1 MENVNEDSL
10 VMTMEGCCTIC
21 KVVPTSFQQ
30 KWVSDQI
37 AQVVNNASL
46 SPFMIIARLSTLI
59 HQVPSIVTEAD
70 WERVLF
76 SLQNLLPCIQD
87 DEYAMVPY

>member
-1 MENVNEDSL
+1 
-10 VMTMEGCCTIC
+10 MTMEGCCAIC

-37 AQVVNNASL
+37 SQVVNHASL

-59 HQVPSIVTEAD
+59 NQVPSIVTEAD

-76 SLQNLLPCIQD
+76 SLQNLLPYIQD
-87 DEYAMVPY
+87 DEYAMVPYFSIVYV